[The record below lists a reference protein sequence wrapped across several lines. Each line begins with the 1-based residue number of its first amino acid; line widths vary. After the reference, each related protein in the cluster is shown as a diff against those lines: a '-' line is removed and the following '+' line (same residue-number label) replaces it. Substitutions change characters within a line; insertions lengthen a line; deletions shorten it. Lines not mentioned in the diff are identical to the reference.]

1 LTNYTRKL
9 ESVKKTLYYTIYF
22 NLLVLRYQ
30 KQCCTGTTA
39 NEYDTVTFTIKV
51 LSLYNFSVGMHVL
64 RVLDKTA
71 AVFTLQRMHLYRK
84 ITEFSGG
91 Q

>member
-1 LTNYTRKL
+1 VLKN
-9 ESVKKTLYYTIYF
+9 S
-22 NLLVLRYQ
+22 LLVLRYQ
-30 KQCCTGTTA
+30 KQCYTGTTA

-71 AVFTLQRMHLYRK
+71 AVFTIERMHLMAVWCTVTR
-84 ITEFSGG
+84 
-91 Q
+91 